1 MPRRNAKTPHEK
13 VLEYETNRLQAQED
27 RNHKI
32 LKNER
37 RMLHKVDAIAAES
50 RHDAVKALRTT
61 MYHNNMLPYG
71 RYGANPSSP
80 MIMMNRAAHLDLAYA
95 GASPYLGGTGGISYN
110 PAAGYAY
117 PSLVGTGIDPAYGI
131 GGYHASPSP
140 AAYLDPAISMGM
152 QAGNIQAR
160 REMAFAQQQRQQ
172 LHHRQALAQREM
184 LAVSIGTFIL
194 SVL

>member
-50 RHDAVKALRTT
+50 RHDAVKALRST

-71 RYGANPSSP
+71 RYGAGPSSSP
-80 MIMMNRAAHLDLAYA
+80 LMMMNRAAHLDLAYA
-95 GASPYLGGTGGISYN
+95 GAGIGASPYLGGIGEPSYN
-110 PAAGYAY
+110 PAAGYTHA
-117 PSLVGTGIDPAYGI
+117 SRLGMGVDPAYGI
-131 GGYHASPSP
+131 GGYHASPGP
-140 AAYLDPAISMGM
+140 AAYLDPAIPMGL

-160 REMAFAQQQRQQ
+160 RELAFAQQQQLRQ
-172 LHHRQALAQREM
+172 RQALAQREL
-184 LAVSIGTFIL
+184 LAVSIRF
-194 SVL
+194 SY